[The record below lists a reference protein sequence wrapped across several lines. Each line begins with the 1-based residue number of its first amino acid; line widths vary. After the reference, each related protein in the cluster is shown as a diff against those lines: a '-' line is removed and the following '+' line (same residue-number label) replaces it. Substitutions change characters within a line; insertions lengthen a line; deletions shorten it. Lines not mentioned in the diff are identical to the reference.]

1 MLVTA
6 MCQAAAIHWEA
17 TQADPQVASVI
28 SFSAR
33 MGHKN
38 HQLILFLKWRHAKK
52 GLNYMKLKNGRMV
65 HSESPYKKHIAKKKI
80 SLRAKGKYSVL
91 DRQSSVA
98 GRNAFKSDTSWRRV

>member
-1 MLVTA
+1 
-6 MCQAAAIHWEA
+6 
-17 TQADPQVASVI
+17 
-28 SFSAR
+28 
-33 MGHKN
+33 
-38 HQLILFLKWRHAKK
+38 
-52 GLNYMKLKNGRMV
+52 MKLKNGRMV